1 MVCAFVL
8 AYGCD
13 SSEDDGLD
21 DVRVFTAAAEISG
34 VTGSGAIN
42 PTQLFATLGGP
53 ILMVDGASGSIV
65 LLGTD
70 GVPSIFA
77 SRDEIL
83 AATGGMTAS
92 IGPLDQIRLGA
103 LAGQIVA
110 VDSVSGL
117 IVRFALDG
125 TPTLHTTEAQ
135 VIQAT
140 GETEADLRLPRALT
154 SNQIIAQD
162 LESGHILVF
171 GNTGT
176 AQILTEIDDLVTA
189 TGLTAGESV
198 IAQWVTVGSAGFQYG
213 RVGTTGPIVRL
224 RVNGQVERHVTRADL
239 ADLFA
244 NLDEADL
251 RIHDLAGTTG
261 SSSYLVLV
269 GTATRGLA
277 VVLVKE
283 DGTPEVLTS
292 EQEFT
297 QAASAGYDITDIGI
311 LESSLLPFAI
321 DGGNMQIL
329 VLTGQSGTPR
339 LLATR
344 AEIELAAGTD
354 SPVLT
359 IGAPLR
365 SEAVIV
371 PDFTTDNVLRAE

>member
-1 MVCAFVL
+1 GPPGHEHISQLVSTFVPLVAKRGRGLPNPHLDPFMNRKFLRSALLPMVCAFVL

-154 SNQIIAQD
+154 S
-162 LESGHILVF
+162 
-171 GNTGT
+171 
-176 AQILTEIDDLVTA
+176 
-189 TGLTAGESV
+189 
-198 IAQWVTVGSAGFQYG
+198 
-213 RVGTTGPIVRL
+213 
-224 RVNGQVERHVTRADL
+224 
-239 ADLFA
+239 
-244 NLDEADL
+244 
-251 RIHDLAGTTG
+251 
-261 SSSYLVLV
+261 
-269 GTATRGLA
+269 
-277 VVLVKE
+277 
-283 DGTPEVLTS
+283 
-292 EQEFT
+292 
-297 QAASAGYDITDIGI
+297 
-311 LESSLLPFAI
+311 
-321 DGGNMQIL
+321 
-329 VLTGQSGTPR
+329 
-339 LLATR
+339 
-344 AEIELAAGTD
+344 
-354 SPVLT
+354 
-359 IGAPLR
+359 
-365 SEAVIV
+365 
-371 PDFTTDNVLRAE
+371 